1 MTARSPGGLRLAV
14 SLLTAI
20 PAGRVPPPDRRQ
32 VRAAMAWAPVV
43 GLMVAAVGAMVLLAA
58 RVAFT
63 SPIHDLPGAG
73 TSVETATLASALA
86 IAATALVSG
95 GLHLDGF
102 ADTVDGWASR
112 APRDRTL
119 EIMADARLG
128 SLGAA
133 ALILVL
139 VIEIAALTLGVR
151 AHHGTQSLVISV
163 VSGRV
168 AMLWGCTPR
177 TPAARPTGLGAMA
190 AGSVP
195 RWTAIGWTAALIIAA
210 AAFGRWDPEAG
221 SSFAAVR
228 AAGAVVTAVAAGSVI
243 RRWAVRRFGGVT
255 GDVLGAISEVAT
267 VAALLILDVRH
278 P

>member
-1 MTARSPGGLRLAV
+1 VTARSPGGLRLAV

-163 VSGRV
+163 VSGR
-168 AMLWGCTPR
+168 

-195 RWTAIGWTAALIIAA
+195 KWTAVGWTAALVVAA

-228 AAGAVVTAVAAGSVI
+228 AAGAVVTAVASGWVI
-243 RRWAVRRFGGVT
+243 RRWAVRRLGGVT